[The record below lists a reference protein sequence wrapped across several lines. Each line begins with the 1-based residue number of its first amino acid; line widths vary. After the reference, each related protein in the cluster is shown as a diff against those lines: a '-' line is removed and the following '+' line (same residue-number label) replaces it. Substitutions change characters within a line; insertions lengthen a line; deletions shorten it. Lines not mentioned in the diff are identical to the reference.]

1 MPIPVRRINLCIFN
15 SSSFYFALCAR
26 RGSLHGL
33 SRTVSKS
40 GLLVQVGWWR
50 HGTRTLTWWSH
61 LEGGGWLV
69 TNDKTSTAI
78 FLYPDLVTALTG
90 AINSEG
96 TGLSSGSELTVCRVT
111 SLRVESGIL
120 LPGLIKTGQS
130 LPVTSS
136 KYSNNIDEIIF

>member
-1 MPIPVRRINLCIFN
+1 M
-15 SSSFYFALCAR
+15 
-26 RGSLHGL
+26 
-33 SRTVSKS
+33 
-40 GLLVQVGWWR
+40 
-50 HGTRTLTWWSH
+50 
-61 LEGGGWLV
+61 

-96 TGLSSGSELTVCRVT
+96 TGLSSGAELTVCRVM
-111 SLRVESGIL
+111 SLGVESGIL

-136 KYSNNIDEIIF
+136 RYSNNIDEMIFYKNILTFKYLIFQVFRTL

>member
-1 MPIPVRRINLCIFN
+1 M
-15 SSSFYFALCAR
+15 
-26 RGSLHGL
+26 
-33 SRTVSKS
+33 SKA

-50 HGTRTLTWWSH
+50 LGTRTLTWWTR

-78 FLYPDLVTALTG
+78 FLYPDMVTALTG

-96 TGLSSGSELTVCRVT
+96 TGLRSGVELTVCRVT
-111 SLRVESGIL
+111 SLGIESGIL

-136 KYSNNIDEIIF
+136 RYLFSYNILQIYLNFQVFRAL